1 MRIDIREKTDIA
13 NVLPGSYSDM
23 ACSSAR
29 KAASVRVKPHR
40 LHSSRSPPGRGAT
53 VPKHSGWG
61 QVYLRNPIRSELH
74 DSARCA
80 ALPHDRVH
88 GTHVQRQE

>member
-1 MRIDIREKTDIA
+1 MRMDFCNKSDVA
-13 NVLPGSYSDM
+13 NMLPSSYSDM

-40 LHSSRSPPGRGAT
+40 LHSSGSPPGRGAT

-61 QVYLRNPIRSELH
+61 QVYLGKACQVRS
-74 DSARCA
+74 
-80 ALPHDRVH
+80 AL
-88 GTHVQRQE
+88 QA